1 MTHNFASL
9 IMQRHVTSRKTQNS
23 ATAFESLLTK
33 SINNILFIMNKFARK
48 GKYNGHATSTKYFP
62 G

>member
-9 IMQRHVTSRKTQNS
+9 IMQRHVTSRKIQNS
-23 ATAFESLLTK
+23 ATAFESLLPK

-62 G
+62 S